1 MVNKGVK
8 DYWTGSSDSSS
19 LLLRLVPSLR
29 VLSFKMAPWSPQPA
43 GLQEILQT
51 ILESTATSAT
61 VQRNIT
67 EVRSFHSDFR
77 WRMLTRY
84 QKLNQFTRA
93 PEYVAYLA
101 YILSQM
107 PQEEDR
113 IRTIAGYLLKNNARL
128 ILQATPDVVEFVKS
142 AVLSAFNDSS
152 IMIRNAASQD
162 IVAFLGVLEPRNWP
176 ECLQHLV
183 MTLDS
188 SDLDRQEVSFFC
200 FMFFTFL
207 PALGIFELLFTVYC
221 TCAVIFTRC
230 LFFYSLYRY

>member
-1 MVNKGVK
+1 
-8 DYWTGSSDSSS
+8 
-19 LLLRLVPSLR
+19 
-29 VLSFKMAPWSPQPA
+29 
-43 GLQEILQT
+43 
-51 ILESTATSAT
+51 
-61 VQRNIT
+61 
-67 EVRSFHSDFR
+67 
-77 WRMLTRY
+77 MLTRY

-128 ILQATPDVVEFVKS
+128 VLQASPDVVDFVKS

-188 SDLDRQEVSFFC
+188 NDLDRQEVSFPFINIYSPSR
-200 FMFFTFL
+200 FVVVDIFSFTAYFTL
-207 PALGIFELLFTVYC
+207 MTPDSVSISLLLF
-221 TCAVIFTRC
+221 FQ
-230 LFFYSLYRY
+230 RY